1 MWTGPR
7 QIFENSPEIA
17 DKYRRN
23 DEACLLFTCS
33 PPAPYKCQNQKQR
46 WSLFMALFLG
56 QILFYFLWNYFENFL
71 ALSTVYLFTS
81 GTTYKCQNQKQH
93 WALFVALFS
102 CVKFCFLFFL
112 WNYFENFLTLFTSS
126 PPVPLQMPES
136 EAADFSLGL
145 ACLLQSPYKS
155 CDIRIPY

>member
-1 MWTGPR
+1 MMKLVCCLPALPR
-7 QIFENSPEIA
+7 PPTNARIRSSADHFLWHFFWVKFCSIFCGTIL
-17 DKYRRN
+17 RI
-23 DEACLLFTCS
+23 CLALFTSS
-33 PPAPYKCQNQKQR
+33 PPALHTNAR
-46 WSLFMALFLG
+46 IRSSIEHFFAALNSVF
-56 QILFYFLWNYFENFL
+56 
-71 ALSTVYLFTS
+71 
-81 GTTYKCQNQKQH
+81 
-93 WALFVALFS
+93 
-102 CVKFCFLFFL
+102 FFL

>member
-56 QILFYFLWNYFENFL
+56 QILFYFLWNYLRIFL
-71 ALSTVYLFTS
+71 ALFTS
-81 GTTYKCQNQKQH
+81 SPP
-93 WALFVALFS
+93 ALHTNARIRSSIEHFFAALNSVF
-102 CVKFCFLFFL
+102 FFL

>member
-56 QILFYFLWNYFENFL
+56 QILFYFFWTIFRICL
-71 ALSTVYLFTS
+71 ALFTS
-81 GTTYKCQNQKQH
+81 SPP
-93 WALFVALFS
+93 ALHTNARIRSSIEHFLWHFFS
-102 CVKFCFLFFL
+102 CIKFCFLFFVEP
-112 WNYFENFLTLFTSS
+112 FRELFNTVYLLSAGPPTNARIRSS
-126 PPVPLQMPES
+126 GFFTWPSLPATES
-136 EAADFSLGL
+136 V
-145 ACLLQSPYKS
+145 
-155 CDIRIPY
+155 